1 MQSKRGVKKMKDNQR
16 KEFIRKIIEEVEL
29 HYKTHEVFKDTYEL
43 PFDYMNEKT
52 IDLYFYYKSECNLR
66 DCEPNKK
73 EFNQIIQELKE
84 HCENTFYKLQ
94 VDNEENVTF
103 FIF

>member
-1 MQSKRGVKKMKDNQR
+1 MKENQR

-29 HYKTHEVFKDTYEL
+29 HYKTHEVFKDTYKL
-43 PFDYMNEKT
+43 PFEYMNEKT

-66 DCEPNKK
+66 NCETNNK
-73 EFNQIIQELKE
+73 EYNQIIEELKE
-84 HCENTFYKLQ
+84 HCKNTFYKLQ
-94 VDNEENVTF
+94 VDNEETVTF